1 MIASRLVCSLRAIY
15 EKESFDPG
23 IVGLFVNPFY
33 FARKGLIGAIR
44 AFANEVGGKILDV
57 GCGQKPYQ
65 RLFASSEYIGLELDT
80 PANRQCKRADLYYD
94 GHTFPFPVNMFDSI
108 ICNQVL
114 EHVPDPHAFL
124 SEIKRV
130 LKANGTLLLTVPFM
144 WDEHE
149 QPHDY
154 ARYSSFGLEYL
165 LNAHGFAII
174 EHRKTMADI
183 RMILQLINGYLYKKT
198 VTTNG
203 YLNLVVTVMLMSPI
217 NVLGEIL
224 SRVLPRSED
233 LYLDNVVLARKVS
246 G

>member
-1 MIASRLVCSLRAIY
+1 MCWFRAMY

-33 FARKGLIGAIR
+33 FARKGLIGSIR
-44 AFANEVGGKILDV
+44 EFANEVEGKILDV

-65 RLFASSEYIGLELDT
+65 RLFTSSEYIGLELDT
-80 PANRQCKRADLYYD
+80 PANREFKRADLYYD
-94 GHTFPFPVNMFDSI
+94 GRTLPFAVNMFDSI

-114 EHVPDPHAFL
+114 EHVPDPHSFL
-124 SEIKRV
+124 SEIQRV
-130 LKANGTLLLTVPFM
+130 LKVNGTLLLTVPFM

-154 ARYSSFGLEYL
+154 ARYSFFGLRYL
-165 LNAHGFAII
+165 LNVHGFTII
-174 EHRKTMADI
+174 EHRKTMADLRAI
-183 RMILQLINGYLYKKT
+183 FQLINGYLYKKT

-203 YLNLVVTVMLMSPI
+203 YLNLLSTMILISPF

-224 SRVLPRSED
+224 SHVMPGNED
-233 LYLDNVVLARKVS
+233 LYLDNVVLARKVAV
-246 G
+246 